1 MIYGMDIC
9 LKTKSSLCG
18 AYNNAL
24 KDFTCFQGS
33 VHWVQYMCLIVFSA
47 QNSDKQ
53 LLPALHDFFLKKTR
67 PVQCLDQMLKIQT

>member
-1 MIYGMDIC
+1 MIFGMDIC

-18 AYNNAL
+18 AYNNTL

-33 VHWVQYMCLIVFSA
+33 V
-47 QNSDKQ
+47 
-53 LLPALHDFFLKKTR
+53 LLPARQDFLLKKTH